1 MGSGLDGWI
10 NRLMFVFIMLC
21 AVCPIHVQIVL
32 SHSAQDSTDMGV
44 YECFVA
50 RQFRTTMDIACPSY
64 LDFIHGG
71 LHMQLVHHLFPR
83 LPRPNLRRATV
94 IVKKWAKE
102 NNIEFLEKDFTAGR
116 GQMLT
121 MLEEIA
127 GQARA
132 FNAKVAELA
141 SGECEMEI

>member
-1 MGSGLDGWI
+1 M
-10 NRLMFVFIMLC
+10 
-21 AVCPIHVQIVL
+21 L
-32 SHSAQDSTDMGV
+32 SHSAQDSTDQGV

-50 RQFRTTMDIACPSY
+50 RQFRTTMDIACPPY

-71 LHMQLVHHLFPR
+71 LHMQLVHHVINLLSLVRRSNADFTRFSSQLFPR
-83 LPRPNLRRATV
+83 LPRPNLRRATI
-94 IVKKWAKE
+94 IVKEWALE

-132 FNAKVAELA
+132 FNSKVAELA
-141 SGECEMEI
+141 AGQCEMEI